1 MQSDDDILRTIL
13 SCVEVGT
20 IRADQVMGFVFEG
33 LDNSLKEA
41 EFAYRRGEK
50 DVGIARLREL
60 QALTERVIRISLPE
74 HHKRP
79 RLVSAK

>member
-1 MQSDDDILRTIL
+1 
-13 SCVEVGT
+13 
-20 IRADQVMGFVFEG
+20 MGFLFEG

-50 DVGIARLREL
+50 DVGVARLREL
-60 QALTERVIRISLPE
+60 QALTERVIRISTPD

-79 RLVSAK
+79 RLVSANQ

>member
-41 EFAYRRGEK
+41 DSLIAAARR
-50 DVGIARLREL
+50 IARLREL
-60 QALTERVIRISLPE
+60 QALAERVIRISLPE
-74 HHKRP
+74 NHKRP